1 MEDLSNNK
9 ILGNAQLR
17 AHLPSSF
24 FNKINYFRHKLRGVS
39 LDYSTVLFFGA
50 KLLRYPSKISIGK
63 NTIVK
68 SGSHLC
74 PCNASSSISIG
85 NRSTIGF
92 STFIYASSQ
101 ISIGHDCMIA
111 PFVYIVDSD
120 HGINLGTPMNL
131 QKNISRP
138 ILIGSDVW
146 IGAHSIILS
155 GVKIGDGAVIAA
167 GSVINQDVPANTI
180 VGGVPAKIIKER
192 S

>member
-1 MEDLSNNK
+1 
-9 ILGNAQLR
+9 
-17 AHLPSSF
+17 
-24 FNKINYFRHKLRGVS
+24 
-39 LDYSTVLFFGA
+39 
-50 KLLRYPSKISIGK
+50 
-63 NTIVK
+63 
-68 SGSHLC
+68 
-74 PCNASSSISIG
+74 
-85 NRSTIGF
+85 
-92 STFIYASSQ
+92 
-101 ISIGHDCMIA
+101 MIA